1 MSRGGRTR
9 SRILDVA
16 LDAVLAKGFE
26 ATSID
31 EIVADA
37 GITRS
42 GFFYHFRDKSTLA
55 LAMIDRYADDTIS
68 HIDGVIAKVRGLT
81 EDPLQVLLITLKIL
95 ADEFAD
101 CPDGH
106 PGCVVA
112 TAAFHDRLIGNEIRD
127 ANKRTVIA
135 WQKQFEVLLEDV
147 AEVYPANDDVDL
159 GQLAD
164 FMSGAV
170 AGGIIMARA
179 HGDPMVTS
187 HYLLLIRSHVK
198 LLFQQRLQ

>member
-1 MSRGGRTR
+1 MSRGARTR
-9 SRILDVA
+9 DRILDVA
-16 LDAVLAKGFE
+16 QEAVLAKGFE

-42 GFFYHFRDKSTLA
+42 GFFYHFPDKSQLA
-55 LAMIDRYADDTIS
+55 LAMIHRYTDETIT
-68 HIDGVIAKVRGLT
+68 HIDGIIAKARDLT
-81 EDPLQVLLITLKIL
+81 DDPLHVLLITLKWL
-95 ADEFAD
+95 ADEIIE

-112 TAAFHDRLIGNEIRD
+112 TAAFHDRLMGNEIRE
-127 ANKRTVIA
+127 ANLKTVIA
-135 WQKQFEVLLEDV
+135 WQKQFEVILEEI
-147 AEVYPANDDVDL
+147 AEIYPVNDTVDF

-170 AGGIIMARA
+170 AGGIIMSRA
-179 HGDPMVTS
+179 HGNPQITAQ
-187 HYLLLIRSHVK
+187 YILLIRSHVK
-198 LLFQQRLQ
+198 LLFSQRLQ